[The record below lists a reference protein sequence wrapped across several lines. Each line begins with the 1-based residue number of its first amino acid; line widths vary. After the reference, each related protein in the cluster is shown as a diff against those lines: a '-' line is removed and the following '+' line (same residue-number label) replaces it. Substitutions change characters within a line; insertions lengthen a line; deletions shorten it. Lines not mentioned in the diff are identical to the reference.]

1 MENQTTA
8 VGGGSAPDAPAQSE
22 QTTSVAQ
29 VQPEA
34 TPEVKES
41 VLAETTTQQ
50 EEPKVINFKELIPE
64 EYKEEKALQNFST
77 MDDFVKSYLSAQRLV
92 GANKVAIPNKMATD
106 EDWDEVYKK
115 LGRPEKP
122 EDYKYSF
129 GEEEIN
135 QDQLKSFN
143 ETAYRIGL
151 LPKQAERIIK
161 FYNEM
166 NTQQE
171 ADQSKVFDAKQ
182 AEAMTE
188 LKKEFGPTYTK
199 RLDQAKKL
207 AVETL
212 GSEMLNN
219 TIMKD
224 GSRLG
229 DNVSVIKA
237 FSMLADKLSEDEII
251 KGEGTGYV
259 TASEIEKEIA
269 ELTEDGSPYWNK
281 THPNHQKSVDRVFKL
296 REQLNG

>member
-8 VGGGSAPDAPAQSE
+8 PVEQSE
-22 QTTSVAQ
+22 QPKDVAQ
-29 VQPEA
+29 QPEA
-34 TPEVKES
+34 TPEVKDT
-41 VLAETTTQQ
+41 VLAEPTTEQKTEQ
-50 EEPKVINFKELIPE
+50 PTVINFKELIPE
-64 EYKEEKALQNFST
+64 EYKDEKSLQNFST
-77 MDDFVKSYLSAQRLV
+77 MDDFVKSYLSAQKLV

-115 LGRPEKP
+115 LGRPDKP
-122 EDYKYSF
+122 DDYKYSF
-129 GEEEIN
+129 KDDEIN

-143 ETAYRIGL
+143 ETAHRIGL

-161 FYNEM
+161 FYNEL
-166 NTQQE
+166 NEQQQ
-171 ADQSKVFDAKQ
+171 ADQSKVFEEKQ
-182 AEAMTE
+182 VEAMSN
-188 LKKEFGPTYTK
+188 LKKEFGPTYNK

-207 AVETL
+207 ATETL
-212 GSEMLNN
+212 GNEMLNN
-219 TIMKD
+219 TILKD

-281 THPNHQKSVDRVFKL
+281 THPNHKKTVDQVFKL